1 MSLIYNEE
9 QQLLRDSARA
19 FLNQNGPVARLRSA
33 RDTRHAGGVPDQLW
47 RQMADM
53 GWAGIVIGEEHGGLD
68 FGFIGAGV
76 LCEEMGRTLTVAPL
90 LSSALVSATL
100 LRAMGSAA
108 QRQLLES
115 IATGD
120 VTVAPALDER
130 PRHDLRATATRAT
143 RTDSGYRLDGRKTL
157 VPDGCAAG
165 YLLVLARSAAEPGAA
180 DGLGLFLVKA
190 DSAGVGIE
198 RTQLADH
205 HDWAEIRLNA
215 VKVTAD
221 ALVGGEGKAYGP
233 VDACLDRARIC
244 VAAMLLGISS
254 EVFER
259 TLAYV
264 KERKQFGVPVGS
276 FQALQHRAAQLF
288 CEIEL
293 LKSLV
298 LRALQAAD
306 EGAEELPLLAS
317 AAKTKACR
325 TARLA
330 VNEAVQMHGGMG
342 MTDEFDIGF
351 FMKRAASLQQLYGD
365 SYAMEDRFASLKD
378 Y

>member
-33 RDTRHAGGVPDQLW
+33 RDANHAGGVPDQLW

-76 LCEEMGRTLTVAPL
+76 LCEEMGRTLTVVPL

-165 YLLVLARSAAEPGAA
+165 YLLVLARSAAEPGVA
-180 DGLGLFLVKA
+180 DGLSLFLVKA

-205 HDWAEIRLNA
+205 HDWAEVSLDA
-215 VKVTAD
+215 VEVTAD
-221 ALVGGEGKAYGP
+221 ALVGDEGKAHDP
-233 VDACLDRARIC
+233 VDACLDLARIW

-365 SYAMEDRFASLKD
+365 SYAMEDRFASLKG

>member
-33 RDTRHAGGVPDQLW
+33 RDAGNAGGVPDQLW
-47 RQMADM
+47 QQMVDM

-68 FGFIGAGV
+68 FGFVGAGI
-76 LCEEMGRTLTVAPL
+76 LCEEMGRTLTVAFL

-100 LRAMGSAA
+100 LRVMGNAA
-108 QRQLLES
+108 QQQLLEA
-115 IATGD
+115 IATGN
-120 VTVAPALDER
+120 VMVAPALDEH
-130 PRHDLRATATRAT
+130 PRHDLRATAMRAT
-143 RTDSGYRLDGRKTL
+143 RTDAGYRLDGCKTL
-157 VPDGCAAG
+157 VPDGCAAD

-180 DGLGLFLVKA
+180 DGLSLFLVKA
-190 DSAGVGIE
+190 DNAGVSIE
-198 RTQLADH
+198 RTQLVDH
-205 HDWAEIRLNA
+205 HDWAEVSLDA
-215 VKVTAD
+215 VEIPAD
-221 ALVGGEGKAYGP
+221 ALVGGEGKAHGP
-233 VDACLDRARIC
+233 VDACLDRARTC

-306 EGAEELPLLAS
+306 ERAEELPLLAS

-365 SYAMEDRFASLKD
+365 SYAMEDRFASLQG

>member
-1 MSLIYNEE
+1 MSLVLSEE

-19 FLNQNGPVARLRSA
+19 FLSENGSVARLRNA
-33 RDTRHAGGVPDQLW
+33 RDAGDANGASDRLW
-47 RQMADM
+47 QQMVDM
-53 GWAGIVIGEEHGGLD
+53 GWAGIVIDEEHGGLD
-68 FGFIGAGV
+68 FGFVGAGI
-76 LCEEMGRTLTVAPL
+76 LCEEMGRTLAIAPL

-108 QRQLLES
+108 QRQLLAS

-120 VTVAPALDER
+120 ATVAPALDER
-130 PRHDLRATATRAT
+130 PRHDLRATALRAT
-143 RTDSGYRLDGRKTL
+143 RIDSGYRLDGRKTL
-157 VPDGCAAG
+157 VPDGHAAD
-165 YLLVLARSAAEPGAA
+165 YLLVLARTAEEPGSAG
-180 DGLGLFLVKA
+180 GLSLFLVRT
-190 DSAGVGIE
+190 DGAGVGID
-198 RTQLADH
+198 RSPLADH
-205 HDWAEIRLNA
+205 HDWAEVNLDA
-215 VKVTAD
+215 AEVAAD
-221 ALVGGEGKAYGP
+221 ALIGVEGKAYDP

-244 VAAMLLGISS
+244 IAAMLLGISS

-259 TLAYV
+259 TLAYL
-264 KERKQFGVPVGS
+264 KERKQFGVPIGS

-293 LKSLV
+293 SKSIV

-306 EGAEELPLLAS
+306 EGAETLPLLAS

-365 SYAMEDRFASLKD
+365 GYAMEDRFACLKG

>member
-1 MSLIYNEE
+1 
-9 QQLLRDSARA
+9 
-19 FLNQNGPVARLRSA
+19 
-33 RDTRHAGGVPDQLW
+33 
-47 RQMADM
+47 M
-53 GWAGIVIGEEHGGLD
+53 GN
-68 FGFIGAGV
+68 
-76 LCEEMGRTLTVAPL
+76 
-90 LSSALVSATL
+90 
-100 LRAMGSAA
+100 AA
-108 QRQLLES
+108 QQQLLES
-115 IATGD
+115 IATGN
-120 VTVAPALDER
+120 VMVAPALDEH

-143 RTDSGYRLDGRKTL
+143 RTDAGYRLDGCKTL
-157 VPDGCAAG
+157 VPDGSAAD

-180 DGLGLFLVKA
+180 DGLSLFLVKA
-190 DSAGVGIE
+190 DSAGVSIA
-198 RTQLADH
+198 RTQLVDH
-205 HDWAEIRLNA
+205 HDWAEVSLDA
-215 VKVTAD
+215 VEISAD
-221 ALVGGEGKAYGP
+221 ALVGGEGKARGP
-233 VDACLDRARIC
+233 VDACLDRARVC

-254 EVFER
+254 EVSER

-306 EGAEELPLLAS
+306 QGAEELPLLAS

-365 SYAMEDRFASLKD
+365 SYAMEDRFASLKG